1 MKHLKTRCQPLDDLL
16 GGGIESNSITEVYG
30 EAGSGKTNFC
40 LQAARECILKGK
52 KVMYIDSE
60 GVSLERLNQMSQNF
74 DVKKILSNILFFNP
88 YSLDEQEK
96 MIKDANKIK
105 DIGLIILD
113 TYNMLYRLILDEE
126 DNTAIRSLNRQIT
139 DLQISAMKNSIFVII
154 SGQVYSVE
162 NDDVKPFS
170 GRGIEHIAKTI
181 IKFEKIGIGKRQ
193 ATLIKHRSQPE
204 GKKAIIMI
212 TENGLE

>member
-1 MKHLKTRCQPLDDLL
+1 
-16 GGGIESNSITEVYG
+16 
-30 EAGSGKTNFC
+30 
-40 LQAARECILKGK
+40 
-52 KVMYIDSE
+52 
-60 GVSLERLNQMSQNF
+60 
-74 DVKKILSNILFFNP
+74 
-88 YSLDEQEK
+88 LDEQEK

-204 GKKAIIMI
+204 GKKAIFMI